1 MQTGR
6 EITSLPDFV
15 YFGENTQCF
24 MNNYDKMLADALQR
38 FTTYDRAALARRPGV
53 EGGEE
58 VLSTCFLGEHVLLN
72 PERGAITVGGR
83 PAGFGEALS
92 ILDWLCDGRLDAQ
105 ASGTYCTVSSLP
117 GVLVSGSG
125 LTMNGSALAAKIHET
140 PEKFCDACRLMGG
153 KAVSMGDIGYCL
165 PIFPGVCVCLKFYFG
180 DEEFAPQ
187 LTFLWDQNILQ
198 FVRYETVYYIAGCLL
213 QRLRRLM

>member
-6 EITSLPDFV
+6 EIYLPP
-15 YFGENTQCF
+15 GLCF
-24 MNNYDKMLADALQR
+24 LLGIMSNYDKMLADALQR
-38 FTTYDRAALARRPGV
+38 FTTYDRAILTRRPGV
-53 EGGEE
+53 EGGNEA
-58 VLSTCFLGEHVLLN
+58 LSTCFLGESVLLN

-83 PAGFGEALS
+83 PADFGEALS

-125 LTMNGSALAAKIHET
+125 LSMNGNALAAKIHEN
-140 PEKFCDACRLMGG
+140 PEKFHAACQRMGG
-153 KAVSMGDIGYCL
+153 ESVPMGDIGYCL

>member
-83 PAGFGEALS
+83 SAGFGEALS

-125 LTMNGSALAAKIHET
+125 LTMNGSALAAKIHEN
-140 PEKFCDACRLMGG
+140 PEKYCDACRFFRESAYALSSILGTRNL
-153 KAVSMGDIGYCL
+153 L
-165 PIFPGVCVCLKFYFG
+165 PSLLSCGIK
-180 DEEFAPQ
+180 
-187 LTFLWDQNILQ
+187 TFCNLCAMKRCTILP
-198 FVRYETVYYIAGCLL
+198 AACCSACSG
-213 QRLRRLM
+213 